1 MQFDNYDPEDFCDEL
16 FAAKNQPRPEAA
28 LLVKTINSL
37 PPGELQRR
45 QQAAEN
51 ALLKSGVTFNV
62 SSENSQESTERIFPL
77 DITPRIISAQE
88 WAHLERGLKQRIH
101 ALNLFLADVYH
112 EQKILKDGVIPR
124 ELVESGDGFLKPCMG
139 LHPPGGVWCHITG
152 TDLVRD
158 RDGQWY
164 VLEDNLRIPSG
175 ISYVLENRRMMK
187 NTFPEVRIQV

>member
-1 MQFDNYDPEDFCDEL
+1 VQFDNYDPEDFCDEL

-88 WAHLERGLKQRIH
+88 WAALERGLKQRIH

-112 EQKILKDGVIPR
+112 EQKILKDGVIPSAAR
-124 ELVESGDGFLKPCMG
+124 QK
-139 LHPPGGVWCHITG
+139 
-152 TDLVRD
+152 
-158 RDGQWY
+158 
-164 VLEDNLRIPSG
+164 
-175 ISYVLENRRMMK
+175 
-187 NTFPEVRIQV
+187 